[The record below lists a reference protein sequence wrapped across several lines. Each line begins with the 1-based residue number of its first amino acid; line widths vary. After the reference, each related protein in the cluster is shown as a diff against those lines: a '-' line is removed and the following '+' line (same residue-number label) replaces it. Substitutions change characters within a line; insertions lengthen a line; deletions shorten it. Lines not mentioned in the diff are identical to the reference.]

1 MNNKLLK
8 ELKSKMFLYAS
19 NVNKL
24 IKKYN
29 TMKNNGVSIIELN
42 DIAIKAHEFNTK
54 YSEVKSDYEEY
65 VSKYEMYSSLSRFGG
80 KKYEDARE
88 SFIACQISLIFKYGI
103 EEDLSHDGSISEVKN
118 DNEVIEEYTHCKPKK
133 GSKLLAGALALVSAL
148 GLGYGLSACT
158 HGLDEAPIVDVD
170 TDTEEKNNEKV
181 KNDDEVTMPE
191 LNPDDIE
198 NTDIKDE
205 SKSEEN
211 NNEEVT
217 VIEENKE
224 EEVNTNETITTNDF
238 AYLKETSSLYDSE
251 EDDKQELAS
260 IEKYQKVLRLSTDG
274 IYDYVQTEDLQYG
287 YIESSKLEVLPDMYV
302 EVDISDQ
309 TVELYKDKDIILTT
323 LCVTGKD
330 STPTRIGYFP
340 IKYKTYDTYLK
351 GPGYKSHVYYW
362 MPFDGGIGL
371 HDAAWRSEFG
381 GDIHYNSGSHGCVNM
396 PHDAAKTIYENVS
409 AGTKV
414 LVHN

>member
-1 MNNKLLK
+1 MTKCITYDIIYVYLWGIDMNNKLLK

-29 TMKNNGVSIIELN
+29 TMKNNGVSISELN
-42 DIAIKAHEFNTK
+42 DIAIEAHEFNTK

-103 EEDLSHDGSISEVKN
+103 EEDLSHDESISEVKN

-170 TDTEEKNNEKV
+170 TDTEEENKEEV

-211 NNEEVT
+211 NNEEDKYKLEEV
-217 VIEENKE
+217 EENMDDNNGENDNDYNFESDEEDEYMFGDEDE
-224 EEVNTNETITTNDF
+224 EEFFFDNE
-238 AYLKETSSLYDSE
+238 S
-251 EDDKQELAS
+251 
-260 IEKYQKVLRLSTDG
+260 R
-274 IYDYVQTEDLQYG
+274 
-287 YIESSKLEVLPDMYV
+287 
-302 EVDISDQ
+302 
-309 TVELYKDKDIILTT
+309 
-323 LCVTGKD
+323 
-330 STPTRIGYFP
+330 
-340 IKYKTYDTYLK
+340 
-351 GPGYKSHVYYW
+351 
-362 MPFDGGIGL
+362 
-371 HDAAWRSEFG
+371 
-381 GDIHYNSGSHGCVNM
+381 
-396 PHDAAKTIYENVS
+396 
-409 AGTKV
+409 
-414 LVHN
+414 